1 MQLKK
6 ICPVCG
12 INLIDASQSCCDR
25 CAAKRNIRH
34 KDYDIFRRDKKAKA
48 FYHSREWVRLANSIK
63 ASRGGYDQYAYAV
76 KHKLITDKLCV
87 HHIIELSEGWSLRLE
102 PDNLIV
108 VSESSHNEIHKAY
121 RTGVREKNEM
131 QDTLIRILDDKKLQ
145 LSTP

>member
-12 INLIDASQSCCDR
+12 VNLIDASLSCCDM
-25 CAAKRNIRH
+25 CVAKRNSRH
-34 KDYDIFRRDKKAKA
+34 KDYDTFRRDKKAKA

-63 ASRGGYDQYAYAV
+63 VSRGGYDEYAYAV

-87 HHIIELSEGWSLRLE
+87 HHIVELSEDWSLRLA

-108 VSESSHNEIHKAY
+108 VSESSHNEIHNAY
-121 RTGVREKNEM
+121 RTGGEAKREM
-131 QDTLIRILDDKKLQ
+131 QNTLLGILGSEKFR
-145 LSTP
+145 